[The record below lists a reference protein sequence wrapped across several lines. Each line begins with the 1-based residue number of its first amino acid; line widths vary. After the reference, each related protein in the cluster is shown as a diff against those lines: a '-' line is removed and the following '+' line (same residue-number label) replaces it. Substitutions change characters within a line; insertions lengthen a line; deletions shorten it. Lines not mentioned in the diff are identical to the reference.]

1 VAKFRAIRRAYAKMM
16 KEEFGAKKPESMR
29 MRFHTQTAAASL
41 TKPQPIN
48 NIVRTT
54 LQALSAVFG
63 GTQSLHTNGLDEAYT
78 IPSEYAMKVAL
89 RTQQIIAEETN
100 IPNVSDP
107 LGGSYYI
114 ESLTNDMERAIWEVM
129 EKTDEMGGAVGAI
142 EQGYFQREI
151 ADFAYELAQSKANN
165 ERTVVGVNKY
175 IDEEEDQEVETHK
188 LDPES
193 ERRQIDFLKRVKA
206 ERDNAEVERVLK
218 KLQDTARD
226 NDANLMPVT
235 IKAVKARASMGEIVN
250 ALKEVFGTYTET
262 PVF

>member
-1 VAKFRAIRRAYAKMM
+1 
-16 KEEFGAKKPESMR
+16 
-29 MRFHTQTAAASL
+29 
-41 TKPQPIN
+41 
-48 NIVRTT
+48 
-54 LQALSAVFG
+54 
-63 GTQSLHTNGLDEAYT
+63 
-78 IPSEYAMKVAL
+78 MKVAL

-107 LGGSYYI
+107 LGGSYYV
-114 ESLTNDMERAIWEVM
+114 ETLTTEMEKRIWEILD
-129 EKTDEMGGAVGAI
+129 KTEEMGGAVGAI

-151 ADFAYELAQSKANN
+151 ADFAYELAQSKAKN

-175 IDEEEDQEVETHK
+175 IDEDDQKVDTHQ

-193 ERRQIDFLKRVKA
+193 ERRQIENLKRIKA
-206 ERDNAEVERVLK
+206 ERDNAEVERLLK

-226 NDANLMPVT
+226 HDANLMPVT
-235 IKAVKARASMGEIVN
+235 IEAVKARASMGEIMY